1 MRGIPDKI
9 ATKQDL
15 FNICND
21 LHHAEAKVFLKNIAP
36 EELKRLSVT
45 RNDIKQI
52 KIDLANRKRKETIE
66 NRELAHLKSSLEKN
80 QTRLEEVRAAIR
92 EKGEDLKTK
101 IAGREMIDPKTEEL
115 KVFQQELA
123 ALRKLPDQI
132 RGIAA
137 ILRDLNGMIMELS
150 SIYNI
155 IDECDSEIEEICIA
169 AELVLV
175 RKDKIADLH
184 AVLKSARIA
193 EQQKRSVAAKLAE
206 IEEITLEIKV
216 LREGAESIEQTER
229 ELQGLGKE
237 LKKLEDEAAE
247 LRRALREV

>member
-21 LHHAEAKVFLKNIAP
+21 LHHAEAKVFLKEMAA
-36 EELKRLSVT
+36 EELKRLGVT

-52 KIDLANRKRKETIE
+52 KIDLANRKRKETLE
-66 NRELAHLKSSLEKN
+66 NRKLSQLKSAIVKN

-92 EKGEDLKTK
+92 EKGEDLKKK
-101 IAGREMIDPKTEEL
+101 IAGREMIEPKTEEL
-115 KVFQQELA
+115 KGLQQELA

-132 RGIAA
+132 RGISA
-137 ILRDLNGMIMELS
+137 ILRDLHGVLLELAN
-150 SIYNI
+150 IYEVTDKANLK
-155 IDECDSEIEEICIA
+155 EICGVADI
-169 AELVLV
+169 VLA
-175 RKDKIADLH
+175 RKDEIAGLH
-184 AVLKSARIA
+184 DELRSTRIA
-193 EQQKRSVAAKLAE
+193 GQQKKSVAAKLAE
-206 IEEITLEIKV
+206 IEEIKHEIKG

-237 LKKLEDEAAE
+237 LKKLEDEEAE
-247 LRRALREV
+247 LREALREV